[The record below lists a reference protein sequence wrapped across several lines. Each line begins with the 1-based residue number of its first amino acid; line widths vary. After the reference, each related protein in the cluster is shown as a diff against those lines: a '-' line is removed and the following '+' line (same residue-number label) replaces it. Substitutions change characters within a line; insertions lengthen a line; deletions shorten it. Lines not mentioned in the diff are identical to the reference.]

1 MNPVHVL
8 VGNDPRAEAMWS
20 AAFGSTIDL
29 YRFAT
34 NVDAF
39 GRLSSAEAPIDL
51 VVLTPA
57 QDGPFNLTSEQLL
70 ARVFEGPLGSSR
82 ALANLHVIVVG
93 EQVARRHPR
102 IASVR
107 TLEAAIRLVKFG
119 EVDTRMNRSAAP
131 VAATPRMPEARPSNL
146 SGIATERVVPTGS
159 SRILDGADSFS
170 GGVISKIWDAVDR
183 ASHAHDVQPDIER
196 ANDTRAPIT
205 GGGAPTAPAPSGGQR
220 EQAARAAGTKALAQ
234 APAQLFTKATSAGF
248 MVTSQGAAAT
258 APAAGAG
265 ARPAVPGVQVGGMV
279 PVQGGGM
286 AAQVGAPGESIEVAT
301 GQLLPARQ
309 FQLAEAG
316 YRGQTTRGGVPQAS
330 SHHAMGGQP
339 VPPAL
344 ASQVQSMIY
353 GGAGNDPMLTWSGN
367 NHGAIV
373 ATGVPVPQPSQRAAQ
388 PAPHAQPVAPMQSM
402 ASVRG
407 VAPVRATPAAVPMQ
421 PPVGVYGGGPVQAAA
436 PQRAPLAAPHFTQA
450 PQLAHDPFLA
460 RAEAGGGDVS
470 FG

>member
-8 VGNDPRAEAMWS
+8 VGTDPRAEAMWS
-20 AAFGSTIDL
+20 AAFGSTVDL

-57 QDGPFNLTSEQLL
+57 QVGPFNLTPEQLL
-70 ARVFEGPLGSSR
+70 ARIFEGPLGRSR

-93 EQVARRHPR
+93 QQVARRHPR

-119 EVDTRMNRSAAP
+119 EVDPRMAQAAP
-131 VAATPRMPEARPSNL
+131 VAAAPVAPSAPMASQL
-146 SGIATERVVPTGS
+146 SGIATERAVSSGSSSIIDGTGS
-159 SRILDGADSFS
+159 LS

-183 ASHAHDVQPDIER
+183 ASHAHDVNTDIER
-196 ANDTRAPIT
+196 ANDTRAPIS
-205 GGGAPTAPAPSGGQR
+205 GGGAAAPAAPSRDAR
-220 EQAARAAGTKALAQ
+220 ERAAREAGTKALAQ
-234 APAQLFTKATSAGF
+234 GPAQLFTRATSAGF
-248 MVTSQGAAAT
+248 MV
-258 APAAGAG
+258 APQVVAS
-265 ARPAVPGVQVGGMV
+265 GVQVGGMAG
-279 PVQGGGM
+279 VQGGGA

-309 FQLAEAG
+309 FQLAESG

-353 GGAGNDPMLTWSGN
+353 GGQGGNDPLLSWSGN
-367 NHGAIV
+367 NHGAVV
-373 ATGVPVPQPSQRAAQ
+373 ATGVPVPNASMSQ
-388 PAPHAQPVAPMQSM
+388 PAPHAQPMPPMQVNAQR
-402 ASVRG
+402 ASVS
-407 VAPVRATPAAVPMQ
+407 VPMHA
-421 PPVGVYGGGPVQAAA
+421 PAGVYGGGPVPVTA
-436 PQRAPLAAPHFTQA
+436 PQHAPLSAPRFTQA
-450 PQLAHDPFLA
+450 SQLAQDPFLA